1 MSWRFRQSFSP
12 LPGVRITLSPGGI
25 STSVGVGPLRLTVGP
40 KGPALT
46 TRLPGTGIS
55 FRQSLAIGKNQR
67 AVDVPSLKSTPPL
80 LPVLEEIKSAGS
92 SGLTTPGLSEF
103 KRLLELTRL
112 EHGEI
117 SRDLAHWRAQET
129 IASGKL
135 ISWQNGW
142 LLRRLLKAKFQQL
155 RLAAEEF
162 SARCAELEEQ
172 EILSR
177 LKTQLELPEG
187 VTEAFHQ
194 LSDKFVILAKALCI
208 WDTVGQ
214 RITNRVAERT
224 TATRVIDRKRVSFQL
239 GKCELIESEWSVPHL
254 ENSNGGDVYFYP
266 AFVLYFVTA
275 ENFALL
281 EYKDIKLTFSDTR
294 FIEEDAVPA
303 DSKVV
308 GNTWAKANKDG
319 TPDKR
324 FNGNY
329 QIPIVQYGKLV
340 ITSETG
346 MHEEYMISNPETT
359 EVFARSWQSLASAV
373 KTGI

>member
-12 LPGVRITLSPGGI
+12 LPGVRITLSPSGI
-25 STSVGVGPLRLTVGP
+25 STSVGVGPIRLTAGP
-40 KGPALT
+40 KGPAVT
-46 TRLPGTGIS
+46 ARLPGTGIS
-55 FRQSLAIGKNQR
+55 FRQSLASGGSQR
-67 AVDVPSLKSTPPL
+67 EVYVPNVKSTL
-80 LPVLEEIKSAGS
+80 SLPTLEEIKSAGS
-92 SGLTTPGLSEF
+92 SGLTTPGLAEF
-103 KRLLELTRL
+103 KRLLEQTKL

-117 SRDLAHWRAQET
+117 SRDLAHWREEEK
-129 IASGKL
+129 IASRKFV
-135 ISWQNGW
+135 SWQNGW
-142 LLRRLLKAKFQQL
+142 LLRRLLKAKFQRL
-155 RLAAEEF
+155 RLTAEEF
-162 SARCAELEEQ
+162 SARRAELEEQ
-172 EILSR
+172 ETLSR

-187 VTEAFHQ
+187 VIEAFHQ
-194 LSDKFVILAKALCI
+194 LSDKFVILARALCI

-214 RITNRVAERT
+214 RSTNRVAERT

-281 EYKDIKLTFSDTR
+281 EYKDIKLNFSDTR
-294 FIEEDAVPA
+294 FIEEDTVPA
-303 DSKVV
+303 DSKIV

-346 MHEEYMISNPETT
+346 MNEEYMISNPETT
-359 EVFARSWQSLASAV
+359 EVFARSWQSLANAV
-373 KTGI
+373 NFGI